1 MTINREIGIQ
11 TIENSTR
18 RNLSKLLR
26 LYLVQPAAIN
36 PTLGEKLSEGDAL
49 QRFKNL
55 SLKSR
60 IFGKSITQRPLRIE
74 H

>member
-1 MTINREIGIQ
+1 
-11 TIENSTR
+11 
-18 RNLSKLLR
+18 
-26 LYLVQPAAIN
+26 
-36 PTLGEKLSEGDAL
+36 L